1 MNPSV
6 GIEGEKG
13 ISAEEVIDLLDLKPL
28 RVEGGFFRETY
39 RSPEEVTTDVL
50 SERYDSSRTAGKAFS
65 TAIYYLL
72 TPETFSTLHRLPTD
86 EVYHFY
92 LGDPVIMLQLHRDGS
107 SDLTTLGHELGRGQK
122 VQVVVPHG
130 TWHGSFLEGGGRFVL
145 LGTTM
150 APGFDFSDYE
160 PGDRASLIMKFP
172 DRSEL
177 IERLTK
183 P

>member
-1 MNPSV
+1 MNSPA

-13 ISAEEVIDLLDLKPL
+13 ISVKEVIELLDLKPL
-28 RVEGGFFRETY
+28 RIEGGFFRETY
-39 RSPEEVTTDVL
+39 RSPEEVPTEVL
-50 SERYDSSRTAGKAFS
+50 SERYGKSGTAGKALG

-72 TPETFSTLHRLPTD
+72 TPETLSTLHRLTTD

-92 LGDPVIMLQLHRDGS
+92 LGDRITMLLLYPDRS
-107 SDLTTLGHELGRGQK
+107 SETITIGQEIGRGQK

-130 TWHGSFLEGGGRFVL
+130 TWHGSFLGDGGRFAL

-160 PGDRASLIMKFP
+160 PGDRASMIKKFP
-172 DRSEL
+172 DRRKL

>member
-1 MNPSV
+1 MNSSA

-13 ISAEEVIDLLDLKPL
+13 ISAEEVIELLGLKLL
-28 RVEGGFFRETY
+28 RIEGGFFRETY
-39 RSPEEVTTDVL
+39 RSPEEVTTDAL
-50 SERYDSSRTAGKAFS
+50 SERYGKSGTPGKALG

-72 TPETFSTLHRLPTD
+72 TPETFSALHRILTD
-86 EVYHFY
+86 EAYHFY

-107 SDLTTLGHELGRGQK
+107 SDLTTLCQGLGRGQK

-130 TWHGSFLEGGGRFVL
+130 TWHGSHLGDGGRFAL
-145 LGTTM
+145 LGSTM
-150 APGFDFSDYE
+150 APGFDFSDYAHGE
-160 PGDRASLIMKFP
+160 REALFMKFP
-172 DRSEL
+172 DRRKL